1 MPYVAFPLVSAA
13 DPARSGSLTGSRI
26 GVDKQP
32 LFRAEAQQARAMAW
46 LGSPRLPSSLSLRL
60 IAGIS
65 AIIVVLICSF
75 LTFGE
80 YTRRVRVQ
88 GVILPTEGLTR
99 ITAPAMGWIRDM
111 RIKEGSAVRQGDILY
126 TLSLDSTTS
135 NGGTQLAVI
144 DLLKERKAEMQADLA
159 RQLDIDAGNKHS
171 LIEQEKHLAE
181 ELAQADVQIRTAAAN
196 QDTFGQWVDRQR
208 ANLERGIGTRQ
219 QLEARQQSYM
229 NQESQL
235 EALRRERIQIA
246 ARLSDIR
253 DKLATFDL
261 QSASDRGA
269 LLQQIIDVERQ
280 ISEGEAKREITVT
293 APRAGRVTG
302 IVTQAGQTAVAG
314 TPLLTI
320 LPDETPLAAQLLA
333 PSSAIGFVREGD
345 RVLLRY
351 EAFPYQRFGQFPGT
365 VTLISRATLRPE
377 EVEQLLTS
385 GLDDQQVRSV
395 YRITVRPDQDHV
407 IAYGESEPLQ
417 VGMQLE
423 AHILADTRPLYQ
435 WVLDPLYSLRGR
447 MVASGNGNT
456 P

>member
-1 MPYVAFPLVSAA
+1 
-13 DPARSGSLTGSRI
+13 
-26 GVDKQP
+26 
-32 LFRAEAQQARAMAW
+32 MAW

-65 AIIVVLICSF
+65 AIIVVLICVF

-144 DLLKERKAEMQADLA
+144 DLLKERKGEMQADLA
-159 RQLDIDAGNKHS
+159 RRRDIDAGNKHS
-171 LIEQEKHLAE
+171 LIEQEKHLAD
-181 ELAQADVQIRTAAAN
+181 ELAQADVQIRTAAEN
-196 QDTFGQWVDRQR
+196 RDTLGQWVDQQR
-208 ANLERGIGTRQ
+208 ANLERGIGTTQ
-219 QLEARQQSYM
+219 QLEARQQSFM
-229 NQESQL
+229 SQEGQL

-261 QSASDRGA
+261 QAASDRGA
-269 LLQQIIDVERQ
+269 LRQQIIDVERQ

-302 IVTQAGQTAVAG
+302 IVTQAGQTVVAG

-447 MVASGNGNT
+447 MVASGDRDT